1 MIIGG
6 RRRSQAR
13 GARLRFEEEQEE
25 DDAVPAL

>member
-1 MIIGG
+1 MIIE
-6 RRRSQAR
+6 RERPQAR